1 MTEKAPKVVQPV
13 KLKSL
18 KDGQAAEFSLPITV
32 QRLDGV
38 PLELIITFHAFGKR
52 AWTKIKDEFHAK
64 LRADAA
70 ARAAALAA
78 PAADAQAADAAL
90 AEPEPIKLEPRVS
103 KGIENDA
110 SLVLQIAKGWDL
122 EDVFNAESLQD
133 LEDRFGGALTAIVNA
148 YDKAIYQGQLGN

>member
-1 MTEKAPKVVQPV
+1 MTNKAPKVVQPV

-18 KDGQAAEFSLPITV
+18 KGGQASEFPLTIPV

-38 PLELIITFHAFGKR
+38 VMELSITFHAFGKK
-52 AWTKIKDEFHAK
+52 AWTTIKDEFHEK

-70 ARAAALAA
+70 ARAAALVA
-78 PAADAQAADAAL
+78 PAGDAQAVDAAP
-90 AEPEPIKLEPRVS
+90 AEPEPIKLAPRVS

-122 EDVFNAESLQD
+122 EDEFNAENLQD